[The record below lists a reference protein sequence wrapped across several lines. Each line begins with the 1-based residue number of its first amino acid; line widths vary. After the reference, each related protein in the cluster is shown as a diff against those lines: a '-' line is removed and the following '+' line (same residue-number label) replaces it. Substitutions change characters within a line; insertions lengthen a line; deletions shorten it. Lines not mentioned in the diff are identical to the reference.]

1 MGPGMGPQFQIRIV
15 HLDMK
20 RFLKLYFNFEDD
32 LRRAAAKAEEAGN
45 GGSAGTLLYYADQLR
60 DYKPEKRYLCDCS
73 HRLAVSSLKM
83 WQRRTFEIAKRY
95 DRCIFTRQEMEDLA
109 ARLREFAKTQK
120 FATEE
125 VRDPNFE
132 DEEKYG
138 IRPSIQ
144 IGHGCA
150 VSFTPIK
157 GDYEYE

>member
-1 MGPGMGPQFQIRIV
+1 
-15 HLDMK
+15 MK

-83 WQRRTFEIAKRY
+83 WQRRTFDLANQY
-95 DRCIFTRQEMEDLA
+95 DRYVFTRQEMEDFA
-109 ARLREFAKTQK
+109 SRLREFAKTQK
-120 FATEE
+120 LATEE

-144 IGHGCA
+144 IGRGCA
-150 VSFTPIK
+150 VLFIPIK
-157 GDYEYE
+157 GDYEYA